1 MEEQAATA
9 YAKASE
15 SAQEVLMLTRDSLT
29 CGTCNLN
36 IDIIDSLFCFLIK

>member
-15 SAQEVLMLTRDSLT
+15 SAQEVLMLTRDSL
-29 CGTCNLN
+29 NL
-36 IDIIDSLFCFLIK
+36 